1 MFKKIVVGTDG
12 SSTASEA
19 VRVASELSAL
29 CNAEVHIVSAYKKV
43 PLRKLQQQRASTPAE
58 FVWDIHDRADVDL
71 ILARATKTAEAA
83 GATSVAHAADTEPVE
98 AIIKVANQEDA
109 DLIVVGNKGME
120 HRLLKSIP
128 DSVAHKAHRAVL
140 IVATT

>member
-1 MFKKIVVGTDG
+1 MFKKIIVGTDG
-12 SSTASEA
+12 SDTASEA

-29 CNAEVHIVSAYKKV
+29 CNTEVHIVSAYKKV
-43 PLRKLQQQRASTPAE
+43 PLRKLQQQRASMPAE
-58 FVWDIHDRADVDL
+58 FTWDIHDRADVDL
-71 ILARATKTAEAA
+71 ILAGATKTAENA
-83 GATSVAHAADTEPVE
+83 GAAAVSHAEHGDPVE
-98 AIIKVANQEDA
+98 AILKVADQEDA

-128 DSVAHKAHRAVL
+128 DSVAHRAHRAVL